1 MCVCEIMCFVA
12 DEKESRQRLEKT
24 TISQR
29 RSSGSVRNPDVQ
41 RHTPCVSPARLRG
54 VCVCVCVCERE
65 RVCVC
70 VRAERVCVCVCVCV
84 VCVLCV

>member
-1 MCVCEIMCFVA
+1 MNETMCFCCRR
-12 DEKESRQRLEKT
+12 EGKRQRLEKT

-54 VCVCVCVCERE
+54 VCVRE
-65 RVCVC
+65 RVCVSLSAVSSMKC
-70 VRAERVCVCVCVCV
+70 
-84 VCVLCV
+84 